1 MLFYQISVASITGIT
16 GIILI
21 LKNWKKK
28 PDNESVAWYELE
40 STTYEYTELWN
51 DIYDSDDN

>member
-1 MLFYQISVASITGIT
+1 MFYQISVASITGIT
-16 GIILI
+16 GIILL

-28 PDNESVAWYELE
+28 PNNDFYELE
-40 STTYEYTELWN
+40 LTTYEYTELWN

>member
-16 GIILI
+16 GIIFV
-21 LKNWKKK
+21 LKNWKKQYN
-28 PDNESVAWYELE
+28 NEDYDLEL
-40 STTYEYTELWN
+40 TTYEYTELWN